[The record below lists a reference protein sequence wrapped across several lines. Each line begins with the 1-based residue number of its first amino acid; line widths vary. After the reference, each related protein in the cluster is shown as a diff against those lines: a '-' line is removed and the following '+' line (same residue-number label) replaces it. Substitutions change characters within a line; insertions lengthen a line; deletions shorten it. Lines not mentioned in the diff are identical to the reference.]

1 GAHVLRNEAAG
12 LTRVAGVVPT
22 VVASTAG
29 HVLPAALDA
38 AVTEPELQRPTP
50 RLVWVEN
57 THNRAGGT
65 VLAAVRQDEI
75 VAVAR
80 KHGLA
85 VHVDGARLWN
95 AAVAT
100 GEPLPRLLA
109 GVDSV
114 YLDFT
119 KGLGCPLGAVLAGDV
134 EFVRR
139 ARRHRRVL
147 GGGMRQAG
155 VIAAAALVALDTG
168 VERLADDHERA
179 RWIAAELADCA
190 GIRLDP

>member
-1 GAHVLRNEAAG
+1 
-12 LTRVAGVVPT
+12 
-22 VVASTAG
+22 
-29 HVLPAALDA
+29 
-38 AVTEPELQRPTP
+38 
-50 RLVWVEN
+50 
-57 THNRAGGT
+57 
-65 VLAAVRQDEI
+65 
-75 VAVAR
+75 
-80 KHGLA
+80 
-85 VHVDGARLWN
+85 
-95 AAVAT
+95 VAT

-134 EFVRR
+134 EFVQR

-190 GIRLDP
+190 GIRLDPPEVETNIVFLDVSRLGGAVRVQESLRRAGVLVSARPPAHLRLLTHLQITPAVAAEAVRRIRGALADLAVEAAS